1 MRNYASQRTQSQ
13 DLNNFSM
20 FNTYSIV
27 SYAINVYLIRSF
39 HIETY
44 LILHIR
50 VHLTNLALRK
60 KKAKAGPWSH
70 TPTRNLTTTSTTIV
84 NFSHTHTHT
93 HAHAHALT
101 SRTRIFFYKLHAAEF
116 LVLSNTTPQPQILS

>member
-60 KKAKAGPWSH
+60 KKQKRVPRVIHSIW
-70 TPTRNLTTTSTTIV
+70 NLTTTSTTIV
-84 NFSHTHTHT
+84 NFSHTHT

>member
-44 LILHIR
+44 LIL
-50 VHLTNLALRK
+50 LEPK
-60 KKAKAGPWSH
+60 KKNISDSSYSGPFDKFG
-70 TPTRNLTTTSTTIV
+70 PT
-84 NFSHTHTHT
+84 
-93 HAHAHALT
+93 
-101 SRTRIFFYKLHAAEF
+101 
-116 LVLSNTTPQPQILS
+116 

>member
-60 KKAKAGPWSH
+60 KKQKLVPRVIPSVW
-70 TPTRNLTTTSTTIV
+70 NLTTTSTTIV
-84 NFSHTHTHT
+84 NFSHTHTH
-93 HAHAHALT
+93 AHAHALA
-101 SRTRIFFYKLHAAEF
+101 SRTRNFFYKLHAAEF

>member
-39 HIETY
+39 HIETH

-60 KKAKAGPWSH
+60 KKAKASPYSH
-70 TPTRNLTTTSTTIV
+70 TLCMEFDNDKHYYSKLL
-84 NFSHTHTHT
+84 THTHT
-93 HAHAHALT
+93 RLR
-101 SRTRIFFYKLHAAEF
+101 SRSCLSHENFFL
-116 LVLSNTTPQPQILS
+116 

>member
-60 KKAKAGPWSH
+60 KKAKASPYSH
-70 TPTRNLTTTSTTIV
+70 TLCMEFDNDKHYYSKLL
-84 NFSHTHTHT
+84 THTHT
-93 HAHAHALT
+93 LT
-101 SRTRIFFYKLHAAEF
+101 LTLLPLAREFFSINCMQQSF
-116 LVLSNTTPQPQILS
+116 

>member
-39 HIETY
+39 HTETY

-60 KKAKAGPWSH
+60 KKQKRVPRVIHSIW
-70 TPTRNLTTTSTTIV
+70 NLTTTSTTIV
-84 NFSHTHTHT
+84 NFSHTHTH
-93 HAHAHALT
+93 AYAHALA